1 VPLIISARGRKGTR
15 GASLAGRRLDLS
27 KTLVSLDDV
36 PLIDDW
42 LPEFD
47 VGERHDVAVPLE
59 PERALA
65 LALAT
70 PASSDRIVRA
80 LISARGMAA
89 RDETIERFFAAHRFV
104 VLDRSPTEWVAGA
117 VGAVWRPRGG
127 LVQLDDAGAWRGANV
142 AGTIKGVVD
151 FRAEAI
157 PGGSRL
163 TTETR
168 VKATD
173 EQARRAF
180 RRYWLAI
187 GPFSALI
194 RKRWL
199 AAVMASAKRSAEPSP

>member
-1 VPLIISARGRKGTR
+1 
-15 GASLAGRRLDLS
+15 
-27 KTLVSLDDV
+27 V

-59 PERALA
+59 ADRALE

-70 PASSDRIVRA
+70 PAASDRVVRA
-80 LISARGMAA
+80 LVTARGMIA
-89 RDETIERFFAAHRFV
+89 REATIEGFFAAHRFV
-104 VLDRSPTEWVAGA
+104 VLERSPTEWVAGA

-127 LVQLDDAGAWRGANV
+127 LVRLDDAEAWRAAV
-142 AGTIKGVVD
+142 VPGTIKGAVD

-168 VKATD
+168 VRATD
-173 EQARRAF
+173 ERARRAF
-180 RRYWLAI
+180 RRYWLLI

-199 AAVMASAKRSAEPSP
+199 AAVMASAKRSAESSP

>member
-1 VPLIISARGRKGTR
+1 
-15 GASLAGRRLDLS
+15 
-27 KTLVSLDDV
+27 V

-59 PERALA
+59 PERALE

-70 PASSDRIVRA
+70 PAASDRVVRA
-80 LISARGMAA
+80 LVTARGMIA
-89 RDETIERFFAAHRFV
+89 REATIEGFFAAHRFV
-104 VLDRSPTEWVAGA
+104 VLERSPTEWVAGA

-127 LVQLDDAGAWRGANV
+127 LVRLDDAEAWRAAV
-142 AGTIKGVVD
+142 VPGTIKGAVD

-168 VKATD
+168 VRATD
-173 EQARRAF
+173 ERARRAF
-180 RRYWLAI
+180 RRYWLLI

-199 AAVMASAKRSAEPSP
+199 AAVMASAKRSAESSP

>member
-1 VPLIISARGRKGTR
+1 
-15 GASLAGRRLDLS
+15 
-27 KTLVSLDDV
+27 VS
-36 PLIDDW
+36 LIDDW

-59 PERALA
+59 PERALE

-70 PASSDRIVRA
+70 PAASDRVVRA
-80 LISARGMAA
+80 LVTARGMIA
-89 RDETIERFFAAHRFV
+89 REATIEGFFAAHRFV
-104 VLDRSPTEWVAGA
+104 VLERSPTEWVAGA

-127 LVQLDDAGAWRGANV
+127 LVRLDDAEAWRAAV
-142 AGTIKGVVD
+142 VPGTIKGAVD

-173 EQARRAF
+173 ERARRAF
-180 RRYWLAI
+180 RRYWLLI

-199 AAVMASAKRSAEPSP
+199 AAVMASAKRSAEPFP